1 MVISPICIVEA
12 TSFMTSIGLGWIDH
26 CCRMS
31 HTTEVSHHHA
41 ETMIQRYRNAHA
53 GTRLDSG
60 RFSHEEGIV
69 DQIVMRKGGA
79 FRQSRGAARE
89 LDIDGIVDL
98 NRRRYRVEPLA
109 TDLFASLQY
118 PVKREAAI
126 VFARD

>member
-1 MVISPICIVEA
+1 
-12 TSFMTSIGLGWIDH
+12 
-26 CCRMS
+26 
-31 HTTEVSHHHA
+31 
-41 ETMIQRYRNAHA
+41 MIQRYRNAHA

-109 TDLFASLQY
+109 TDCLPLSNIQSNAKQPSCL
-118 PVKREAAI
+118 PRLK
-126 VFARD
+126 